1 MARILLACESDFF
14 RFSRA
19 VRLPMCSRVPVS
31 PLHPALFVLSEGVLR
46 ERTTSP
52 LAPVSLDE
60 QALLAGALDGLRLL
74 ARLDLPV
81 IVLAGMAGT
90 LPNDSSPSCHDA
102 SVSPYQLRAALRAR
116 GLHVDAVHSY
126 PLPSAEDRLHRRSAL
141 PRTLRRIARLHAVD
155 LTASVLICDTWAD
168 AAIALSAGCQPIL
181 VMTGAGRE
189 QIEMPQPAIL
199 RDRTWY
205 AADLAM
211 AALTAEVAL
220 PGGRSIETVA

>member
-116 GLHVDAVHSY
+116 GMHVDAVHSY
-126 PLPSAEDRLHRRSAL
+126 PLPGAEDRLHRRRSSRGAAPCRARSGASPAFMRWTSPLLCSSAIPGQMPPSRSL
-141 PRTLRRIARLHAVD
+141 PA
-155 LTASVLICDTWAD
+155 ASLFW
-168 AAIALSAGCQPIL
+168 
-181 VMTGAGRE
+181 
-189 QIEMPQPAIL
+189 
-199 RDRTWY
+199 
-205 AADLAM
+205 
-211 AALTAEVAL
+211 
-220 PGGRSIETVA
+220 